1 MTLIYRNSP
10 TSIGASTFHRHS
22 EHLWQPCTRL
32 STPRIQWTCQYKR
45 YVVPRKLSWPVESY
59 TMRPTPTNW
68 HRRNYMTYLMD
79 TMVCQPQPSC
89 RGWKGC
95 IHNHHDLIY
104 IRCVLGILVL
114 WSNNSSVDIETKEE
128 TQLLKDEQTETDV
141 GNGRTYINILLRP
154 LII

>member
-10 TSIGASTFHRHS
+10 PSIGASTFHRRS
-22 EHLWQPCTRL
+22 EHLWRPCTRPL
-32 STPRIQWTCQYKR
+32 HPEYNERQYIQ

-68 HRRNYMTYLMD
+68 HRRNYMNPYLMS
-79 TMVCQPQPSC
+79 TPACQPQPSC

-104 IRCVLGILVL
+104 IRL

-141 GNGRTYINILLRP
+141 GNGRTYINILWRP
-154 LII
+154 LVIYHIQ